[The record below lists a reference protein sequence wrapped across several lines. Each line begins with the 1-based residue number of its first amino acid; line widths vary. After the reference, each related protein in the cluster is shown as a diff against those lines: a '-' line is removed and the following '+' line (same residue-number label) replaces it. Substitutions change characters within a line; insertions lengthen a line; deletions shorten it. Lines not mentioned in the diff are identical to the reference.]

1 MDDWNNDT
9 CVGKY
14 LKSIYKRRIAKNHD
28 FPYELDDINNF
39 TRSYGGQFH
48 FDVIGLENREIIG
61 MSGFAGQNIIIDT
74 KNSKIIVV
82 NSKYKNYNWEEIVYE
97 RIKNI

>member
-1 MDDWNNDT
+1 
-9 CVGKY
+9 
-14 LKSIYKRRIAKNHD
+14 
-28 FPYELDDINNF
+28 
-39 TRSYGGQFH
+39 
-48 FDVIGLENREIIG
+48 